1 MASGLKMNQDD
12 RSRES
17 RESRSCVER
26 FPDVSRI
33 PGSTLPKATSVKQQI
48 RDTTKLQDLYDVQ
61 VQVDS
66 SRFNRFQHASIATGK
81 YLTWSLLK
89 DVESIATTLSVI
101 CCHAPAFRAFC
112 STALCVP
119 DSAWIFI
126 AAFSREHLS
135 CAKSHRRTEK
145 KDCRFV

>member
-12 RSRES
+12 RSRESRES

-66 SRFNRFQHASIATGK
+66 SRFK
-81 YLTWSLLK
+81 
-89 DVESIATTLSVI
+89 
-101 CCHAPAFRAFC
+101 
-112 STALCVP
+112 
-119 DSAWIFI
+119 
-126 AAFSREHLS
+126 
-135 CAKSHRRTEK
+135 
-145 KDCRFV
+145 

>member
-33 PGSTLPKATSVKQQI
+33 PGSLPKATSVKQQI

-89 DVESIATTLSVI
+89 DVESIATTLSYVVTLRHSGHSVVLQR
-101 CCHAPAFRAFC
+101 CVSQTQREFLSQPSHV
-112 STALCVP
+112 ST
-119 DSAWIFI
+119 
-126 AAFSREHLS
+126 
-135 CAKSHRRTEK
+135 
-145 KDCRFV
+145 